1 MTNEEARLYYGEK
14 CYSLIKKI
22 YEFCKESDYVIYQH
36 ATDLESAN
44 NIIQKGFI
52 VQSVEIDDIPTNIL
66 ENMPIAFE
74 YDDEGKKVAV
84 LNKRETM
91 IAQQKQEAIKM
102 QCKAE
107 EERFFETI
115 MRDNRMNLQTKY

>member
-1 MTNEEARLYYGEK
+1 MTDEEARLYYGEK

-22 YEFCKESDYVIYQH
+22 YEFCRKSDYVIYQH

-74 YDDEGKKVAV
+74 YNDEKIRISIYIVG
-84 LNKRETM
+84 
-91 IAQQKQEAIKM
+91 
-102 QCKAE
+102 QC
-107 EERFFETI
+107 
-115 MRDNRMNLQTKY
+115 

>member
-44 NIIQKGFI
+44 NIIQKRY
-52 VQSVEIDDIPTNIL
+52 SN
-66 ENMPIAFE
+66 
-74 YDDEGKKVAV
+74 
-84 LNKRETM
+84 
-91 IAQQKQEAIKM
+91 
-102 QCKAE
+102 
-107 EERFFETI
+107 
-115 MRDNRMNLQTKY
+115 